1 MADKEQILIDVQFD
15 TKMVDAAKTK
25 LAASITAVNQLNAA
39 QKALTK
45 TIKDQGYATKEQ
57 AEELARINQQLD
69 EEKRSIKSNTAI
81 IQASTQAR
89 LSENASLDEQRQAL
103 AILQKAFAGLTKE
116 EKDAMGGQEALEAAI
131 KQVSD
136 SLKEQEHAIGD
147 DRRNVGNYT
156 ESIEK
161 AFDNIG
167 NAGQK
172 LAPLVGSLKSMG
184 GGAAKVGESLEQIL
198 QTTGLLVNAG
208 KAMAAV
214 AKAQTVATNA
224 QTTAQYGLNAAMDAN
239 PIGAIIAALTALIS
253 LISMFC
259 SSTKDAERAQ
269 EAFNDEQ
276 ERYNRLLEQRKY
288 ETDYEIELMKLEG
301 ATAVDIAEK
310 RKEAAWDEYNEAKKI
325 RLQKEG
331 ELIKAREKGKK
342 KLIEELEGEV
352 AELQANEDEKL
363 KLYKR
368 SNDTII
374 LEQLK
379 AQKQAADESAKRDE
393 KIAEE
398 RKKKREARQAEER
411 EAAIQHMED
420 MRLLA
425 EAEAATLM
433 SQIQDMQDMSKQLL
447 EGLDEE
453 EEEEEVA
460 TPEEQAMKM
469 WGLDQEG
476 VEYFKSLLDEGVSF
490 AEAKTKAISDQ
501 TARMAKSWA
510 TSFGN
515 LGSAFTEMGNMLG
528 EFSEESETA
537 AKAQKAFTLTGI
549 LLNQASSIANGALA
563 ISEGVASAAGI
574 PFPANITAIISIVA
588 QIAAMMAGVGTS
600 IVQAKNLF
608 KSADAQKME
617 HGGIVE
623 GTSYTGDKVPV
634 LADSREMMLPMD
646 AQKNLFDALSSNN
659 DGTRTL
665 GFDYELMAAANA
677 ALPAPVMDY
686 TEFSQFKQNVST
698 YNEIASV

>member
-39 QKALTK
+39 QKALNK
-45 TIKDQGYATKEQ
+45 TIKEQGYATAEQ

-69 EEKRSIKSNTAI
+69 QEKRSIKSNTAV

-103 AILQKAFAGLTKE
+103 AILQNAFAGLTKE
-116 EKDAMGGQEALEAAI
+116 QKEALGGQEALEAAI

-184 GGAAKVGESLEQIL
+184 GGAAQVGESLDQIL
-198 QTTGLLVNAG
+198 KTTGLLVNAG

-214 AKAQTVATNA
+214 AKAQTVATQAETGA
-224 QTTAQYGLNAAMDAN
+224 QVGLNAAMEAN

-253 LISMFC
+253 LISLFC
-259 SSTKDAERAQ
+259 SSTKDAEKAQ

-276 ERYNRLLEQRKY
+276 ERYNKLLEQRKY

-310 RKEAAWDEYNEAKKI
+310 RKSAAWDEYNYAKNL
-325 RLQKEG
+325 RLQKEA
-331 ELIKAREKGKK
+331 ELQKARDNGKK
-342 KLIEELEGEV
+342 KLAKELEEEV
-352 AELQANEDEKL
+352 AELKKNEDEKL
-363 KLYKR
+363 KVYKR
-368 SNDTII
+368 SGDTIV

-379 AQKQAADESAKRDE
+379 AQKQAVEESQKLDE
-393 KIAEE
+393 KAAEE
-398 RKKKREARQAEER
+398 RKKKREARAAEER
-411 EAAIQHMED
+411 EAAIRHMED

-425 EAEAATLM
+425 EAEAATLL

-490 AEAKTKAISDQ
+490 AEAKTQAISDQ
-501 TARMAKSWA
+501 TARMARSWA

-515 LGSAFTEMGNMLG
+515 LGNAFTEMGNMLG

-574 PFPANITAIISIVA
+574 PFPANIPAIISIVA
-588 QIAAMMAGVGTS
+588 QIAALMAGVGSS
-600 IVQAKNLF
+600 IAQAKNLF
-608 KSADAQKME
+608 KQADAGKFAQ
-617 HGGIVE
+617 GGIV
-623 GTSYTGDKVPV
+623 GGNSYSGDKMTAQV
-634 LADSREMMLPMD
+634 DSREMILPMD

-659 DGTRTL
+659 EGTRTL
-665 GFDYELMAAANA
+665 GFDYELMAEANA

-686 TEFSQFKQNVST
+686 TEFKQFGEKVST
-698 YNEIASV
+698 YNEIAKV